1 MINRV
6 VLVGRLTRD
15 PELRRTSN
23 DIPVVSFTVAVN
35 RPYAKADSDQQADF
49 INCSAWRR
57 QAETVNQYLSKGSLV
72 GVGSAWRRQ
81 AETVNQYLSKGSL
94 VGVEGRIQTRNYEDA
109 NGNKR
114 TATDVVADSVQFL
127 EPKGSSGGAS
137 RPQNSPYDYQSNANA
152 SADPKPY
159 KEEPIIDIPDDD
171 LPF

>member
-35 RPYAKADSDQQADF
+35 RTYAKSDADQQADF
-49 INCSAWRR
+49 INC
-57 QAETVNQYLSKGSLV
+57 T
-72 GVGSAWRRQ
+72 AWRRQ

-127 EPKGSSGGAS
+127 EPKGASGGS
-137 RPQNSPYDYQSNANA
+137 SSQNSPYDYQAKPQNNYE
-152 SADPKPY
+152 PKPY
-159 KEEPIIDIPDDD
+159 QEEEPIIDIPDDD

>member
-49 INCSAWRR
+49 INC
-57 QAETVNQYLSKGSLV
+57 
-72 GVGSAWRRQ
+72 SAWRRQ

>member
-35 RPYAKADSDQQADF
+35 RPYAKSDADQQADF
-49 INCSAWRR
+49 INC
-57 QAETVNQYLSKGSLV
+57 
-72 GVGSAWRRQ
+72 SAWRRQ

-114 TATDVVADSVQFL
+114 TATEVVADSVQFL
-127 EPKGSSGGAS
+127 EPRSASSGSS
-137 RPQNSPYDYQSNANA
+137 QNSPYDYQSKAPSNPE
-152 SADPKPY
+152 PKPY
-159 KEEPIIDIPDDD
+159 QDEAPIIDIPDDD